1 MQGAQPTLVGNTLA
15 WTQFHK
21 KTILASVTHTIAFP
35 TSHRCR
41 TTAKHECIH
50 IATMTDDEPRQLL
63 PHAESHHNLST
74 KLGASRPLPPRN
86 RTSKAATSLS
96 KSPLITSQDEIFI
109 NDRDDANDRLGSSH
123 DSQATAKSHDD
134 QPADLEARRTASPE
148 PMSVQR
154 TVSGSSVRS
163 MRSNGTASDIPKQ
176 EIEKALEGLD
186 RDDLVI
192 ALGRAKVQMDHIEAQ
207 LEDQVSH
214 NESLQ
219 ESTAA
224 LSQQLAQSDAQVHSL
239 QSLVKQ
245 REERID
251 EIMADQDRMEGE
263 VYSTMQ
269 VIERLRKQLSET
281 ERSRNDAE
289 KRYLDQTATMDKERQ
304 YYQDTEA
311 LLKSQKATQASA
323 YDRLL
328 SGHNELL
335 REHERIT
342 NRLASIKASTGI
354 QDSDSP
360 LLSERHLTSDSSAD
374 PQVVPSHDDAGSDP
388 GPDDAHGSI
397 RSPQIRADTIGR
409 RTFAPENDMTTLV
422 DELST
427 LQKSHSS
434 LTETMSTLQAEL
446 KDVRAEN
453 LALRDQNEAFMDIL
467 QEKTFSGAL
476 LNESA
481 MLRGIRRASL
491 GRLRAHDS
499 LGDPYDQ
506 EDATEADSLDT
517 DDTDDDGRSR
527 STSLSSST
535 IPEEDEDDV
544 DDVPDTPRAP
554 PNKTHTSRRRRATS
568 GADLPATNL
577 ASELQDSAGEG
588 VIAASSGDRL
598 TREKRANTRIGSVSD
613 SVDELQQEVREL
625 REANQALTL
634 YISKII
640 DRIIAREG
648 YENILAVES
657 RGTIRGPRHKPSRA
671 TLSLH
676 SPDQKKGASGEDKTG
691 SRNVSNASTTSTT
704 SMSNQ
709 AGGMFSFG
717 GPTSEPRTS
726 APPKSKRTSSIDWR
740 SLPFL
745 GGGSSSNAAESV
757 SILRPLTLQ
766 SDNLLIPSRD
776 GSARKLRSS
785 EEIEDEHDV
794 AERERIRKELLMR
807 GIQPPKHQLVQ
818 SPTSPH
824 TQRPQS
830 LSAAPGAGGFAAF
843 FSRVVGGASSNP
855 PVLSPTRSD
864 SQSQAST
871 TPGRSSD
878 TAFERAI
885 SSTPAARDEERSR
898 AVQLS
903 AGSGTSL
910 TKISSGQG
918 IASRARQQR
927 AERHQQTLELAA
939 ESSSGYPFP
948 SSLHSSAS
956 NSRATSGT
964 SSLAESSILENSVA
978 GDESYSLPAPPA
990 NSSHL
995 DPDSIRMVSPLT
1007 GYGGTLP
1014 PLPHETT
1021 GDEDPQAFRSPTL
1034 AQDKPTPQS
1043 SQDQGWKRAF
1053 RRISLLNTNTGD
1065 ANDPRSST
1073 SPSAGELRSSPLP
1086 EPNSFNSSNSERSE
1100 E

>member
-1 MQGAQPTLVGNTLA
+1 
-15 WTQFHK
+15 
-21 KTILASVTHTIAFP
+21 
-35 TSHRCR
+35 
-41 TTAKHECIH
+41 
-50 IATMTDDEPRQLL
+50 MTDDEPRQLL

-86 RTSKAATSLS
+86 RTTKAAASLS

-109 NDRDDANDRLGSSH
+109 NDRDNADDPLGSSH

-134 QPADLEARRTASPE
+134 QSADLETRGTASPE
-148 PMSVQR
+148 PMTVQR

-163 MRSNGTASDIPKQ
+163 MRSNGAVSDIPKQ

-214 NESLQ
+214 YESLH

-224 LSQQLAQSDAQVHSL
+224 LSQQLAQSESQVHSL

-342 NRLASIKASTGI
+342 NRLASIKASTGVQEI
-354 QDSDSP
+354 DSP
-360 LLSERHLTSDSSAD
+360 LLSERHLASDSSND
-374 PQVVPSHDDAGSDP
+374 PQATPSHDATGSDP
-388 GPDDAHGSI
+388 SPDNAPGSAQ
-397 RSPQIRADTIGR
+397 SPRVRAGTAGR
-409 RTFAPENDMTTLV
+409 PTFAQENDMAALV

-427 LQKSHSS
+427 LQKSHTS

-453 LALRDQNEAFMDIL
+453 LTLRDQNETFMDIL

-491 GRLRAHDS
+491 GRRRAHD
-499 LGDPYDQ
+499 GVDDPYDQ

-517 DDTDDDGRSR
+517 DHTDDDSHSR

-554 PNKTHTSRRRRATS
+554 RNKMHSSRRRRTTS
-568 GADLPATNL
+568 GADLPAANL
-577 ASELQDSAGEG
+577 ASELEDTAGEG
-588 VIAASSGDRL
+588 AIVPFSADRS
-598 TREKRANTRIGSVSD
+598 TREKRPNTRLGSVSD
-613 SVDELQQEVREL
+613 NIDELQQEVREL

-671 TLSLH
+671 KLSLQ
-676 SPDQKKGASGEDKTG
+676 SPDHKGNASGENNSE
-691 SRNVSNASTTSTT
+691 SRNVSNANRTSTT
-704 SMSNQ
+704 SVSSQ
-709 AGGMFSFG
+709 AGGLFSFG
-717 GPTSEPRTS
+717 GPTIEARTS
-726 APPKSKRTSSIDWR
+726 VPPKSKRTSSIDWR

-745 GGGSSSNAAESV
+745 GGGSSNSNAAESA
-757 SILRPLTLQ
+757 SNLRPLTLQ
-766 SDNLLIPSRD
+766 SDNLIIPSRD

-824 TQRPQS
+824 TNRPQS

-843 FSRVVGGASSNP
+843 FSRVVGGASSNA

-864 SQSQAST
+864 SQSQASS

-910 TKISSGQG
+910 TKLSGGQG

-948 SSLHSSAS
+948 SSMHSSAS
-956 NSRATSGT
+956 NSRTTSGA
-964 SSLAESSILENSVA
+964 SSLAEHSVLENSVA
-978 GDESYSLPAPPA
+978 GDESYSLPAPPT
-990 NSSHL
+990 NSSRL
-995 DPDSIRMVSPLT
+995 NPDSIRMESPLT
-1007 GYGGTLP
+1007 GYGGALP

-1034 AQDKPTPQS
+1034 AQDKPMSQT

-1053 RRISLLNTNTGD
+1053 RRISLLNTNTSD
-1065 ANDPRSST
+1065 ANDPKDAASPAPSEGRSPLHG
-1073 SPSAGELRSSPLP
+1073 SPSL
-1086 EPNSFNSSNSERSE
+1086 NSSSIPERSE
-1100 E
+1100 G